1 MSIKPSNITSS
12 YLSAYTTQTLTFSDI
27 INHSEYEASSVSLS
41 GGYNI
46 TNETPSFSASPPIQE
61 DGEDTTTTYA
71 TLTEGNINV
80 GGTRSNA
87 SDLGIHT
94 DIDTAHEKVE
104 DLPDLEAILEE
115 QKAMAAAANTV
126 IETSGQVASDI
137 AKAAAKAKAEAKEEV
152 ENKLK
157 EAGTYE
163 AYLAL
168 SKEKQEL
175 YLLGASSEYAEA
187 SITLE
192 HWGVGGDYSRAL
204 SVVTNIIV
212 GATSGQGN
220 AQLATNAIAP
230 YASQLIG
237 DTFEHTDDPNK
248 AAQLLSHAV
257 LGAIIAYMN
266 GGDAVS
272 GAASATASELAS
284 MVLAKELYP
293 EAFDEN
299 GNLVRSDLSEE
310 QAESIVAITNAI
322 GAITGGIT
330 GGDAVNAS
338 LGSFIGENAV
348 VNNKVSV
355 EQAIKSYQNLYKQCV
370 ASGYTDCNDMRV
382 ILVDGSTDNYR
393 VVGSEFIDSPSPRD
407 MITNVAFEAPEY
419 VTLGYNILIFNGNLS
434 INLYNGNVY
443 TGGEGSYD
451 ASSKDYGIQFVG
463 GYIINNGGTNKDR
476 ASGVDRFLDGY
487 SASTGG
493 CIGGC
498 INYVT
503 SFDPLNPFD
512 GDSQIQSV
520 EYGIGTISIGGSS
533 GYNQIYWNHEYNYHP
548 QEGNADVG
556 FNPNDDSNRFNNI
569 ETP

>member
-348 VNNKVSV
+348 VNNTFSV
-355 EQAIKSYQNLYKQCV
+355 ENAIIAYKNLYKGCI
-370 ASGYTDCNDMRV
+370 ADGHKDCNEMHI
-382 ILVDGSTDNYR
+382 ILVDSNADIYR
-393 VVGSEFIDSPSPRD
+393 VVGSSYLENPSLRD
-407 MITNVAFEAPEY
+407 MLSNNAAEVPDYYLLEY
-419 VTLGYNILIFNGNLS
+419 SLYFATGTIAINTYNNDFYTGPGLSVGKSENKYGIRLIGGY
-434 INLYNGNVY
+434 LYNNDGDYEEKQINTGNFLKGYSY
-443 TGGEGSYD
+443 TGGVG
-451 ASSKDYGIQFVG
+451 FG
-463 GYIINNGGTNKDR
+463 GYV
-476 ASGVDRFLDGY
+476 GVSQALFGDPDNP
-487 SASTGG
+487 STA
-493 CIGGC
+493 
-498 INYVT
+498 
-503 SFDPLNPFD
+503 L
-512 GDSQIQSV
+512 
-520 EYGIGTISIGGSS
+520 ELGIGTPMFSFIGG
-533 GYNQIYWNHEYNYHP
+533 GR
-548 QEGNADVG
+548 QEEINVDVG
-556 FNPNDDSNRFNNI
+556 PNPNDDSNRLNNI